1 MKLLNSINKTKKP
14 HFISKLFA
22 INNEKKTL
30 WFTILF
36 ESCVNAIVFYTLF
49 AIIEFK
55 FISKITNKTILNFLK
70 EHDILFRNELLGLEK
85 NTINDNLD
93 MLNIVSNDFEPF
105 TNDVGSA
112 PNDLESVINELGSAP
127 NDLEKGKEQLK
138 TMMKERIFKKMKL
151 DSEIETENIKLGKT
165 MASNLKNTFIIISP
179 LLIITLL
186 LLFYYYINN
195 KYYTKN
201 KIKLEWTHIFITVF
215 FIGFLITC
223 YEAFIVN
230 YYLLRTEY
238 SNPYSAF
245 YLWARGNYGKV
256 NDGKFGYFRRGYGVG
271 NYSAPYIVDKS
282 YNIPTVNKFC
292 NDKKNDM
299 ECLWKECIS
308 KHMCDN
314 ISNNNKE
321 LTILCNNNKNN
332 GNEKCFAT

>member
-14 HFISKLFA
+14 HFISKLFT

-85 NTINDNLD
+85 NTINDNLEFFNSLSSD
-93 MLNIVSNDFEPF
+93 IK
-105 TNDVGSA
+105 DVTDS
-112 PNDLESVINELGSAP
+112 LESVPNELESVP
-127 NDLEKGKEQLK
+127 NELEKSKEELK
-138 TMMKERIFKKMKL
+138 TEMKENIFKGMGDTGL
-151 DSEIETENIKLGKT
+151 DSQIETQNIELGKT
-165 MASNLKNTFIIISP
+165 MALNLKSTFIIISP
-179 LLIITLL
+179 LIIITLL

-245 YLWARGNYGKV
+245 YLWARGKHGTD
-256 NDGKFGYFRRGYGVG
+256 NDGKFGYGRRGYGVD
-271 NYSAPYIVDKS
+271 NYAAPYIVEKS

>member
-14 HFISKLFA
+14 HFISKLFT

-85 NTINDNLD
+85 NTINDNLEFFNSLSSD
-93 MLNIVSNDFEPF
+93 IKEF
-105 TNDVGSA
+105 TNS
-112 PNDLESVINELGSAP
+112 LESVPNELESVT
-127 NDLEKGKEQLK
+127 NELEKSKEELK
-138 TMMKERIFKKMKL
+138 TEIKENIFKGMGDTGL
-151 DSEIETENIKLGKT
+151 DSQIETQNIELGKT
-165 MASNLKNTFIIISP
+165 MALNLKSTFIIISP
-179 LLIITLL
+179 LIIITLL

-245 YLWARGNYGKV
+245 YLWARGTHGTD
-256 NDGKFGYFRRGYGVG
+256 NDGKFRYHRRGYGVD
-271 NYSAPYIVDKS
+271 NYSDPYIVDKS

-314 ISNNNKE
+314 ISNKNTE
-321 LTILCNNNKNN
+321 LTRLCKNNKNN